1 MARRRLPVQHRTAT
15 RVVHYVD
22 PAMQSDLTRYGL
34 LNPAEIVKQRQRNT
48 ELYLRW
54 KTRQAEIRE
63 RDKKFRRFWLGFGA
77 IAGTAFLATVVVG
90 GLLLWHYLAAFGLG
104 AVVIVP
110 VILLL
115 GGGLAVGGHRCITV
129 VQHLH

>member
-1 MARRRLPVQHRTAT
+1 MARRMPVQHLTAT

-34 LNPAEIVKQRQRNT
+34 LNPAELVRQQQRNT

-63 RDKKFRRFWLGFGA
+63 RDRKFRRFWLGFGA
-77 IAGTAFLATVVVG
+77 LVGLVFLAGLLVG
-90 GLLLWHYLAAFGLG
+90 GWLLWTVLGLG
-104 AVVIVP
+104 VLAVP
-110 VILLL
+110 VVLLFA
-115 GGGLAVGGHRCITV
+115 GGLAVGGHRCITI

>member
-1 MARRRLPVQHRTAT
+1 MARRLPVQHVQPVRT
-15 RVVHYVD
+15 VHYVD

-34 LNPAEIVKQRQRNT
+34 LNPAEMIRQQQKNT

-54 KTRQAEIRE
+54 KYRREEIKE
-63 RDKKFRRFWLGFGA
+63 RDKEFRRFWLGFGA
-77 IAGTAFLATVVVG
+77 TVGLVLVAAVVLIG
-90 GLLLWHYLAAFGLG
+90 WLIWHYLAAFGFT
-104 AVVIVP
+104 AIVIIP

-115 GGGLAVGGHRCITV
+115 AGGLALGGHRCITI